1 MSSKYRVQDEP
12 LPGSTQRSFTEV
24 PEFDDV
30 HAAIDE
36 AYRRSFIHDCVPSA
50 VYNPQGEFV
59 GRCLGGN
66 WTPAS
71 DF

>member
-1 MSSKYRVQDEP
+1 MEQKYRVQDEP
-12 LPGSTQRSFTEV
+12 MVGSKQKSFTEV
-24 PEFDDV
+24 LYFDDA

-50 VYNPQGEFV
+50 VYNPAGEFV

-71 DF
+71 EF